1 MQKMT
6 ISYWTWHHIALHVGV
21 PMFSWKMKKMTSLVD
36 VHPRKKPRIH
46 GGCREFT
53 HIGTHLGC
61 VYIKGNG
68 IAIVTLLTLW

>member
-6 ISYWTWHHIALHVGV
+6 ISYWTWHHIALRVGV

-46 GGCREFT
+46 GGCRENL
-53 HIGTHLGC
+53 HILEP
-61 VYIKGNG
+61 I
-68 IAIVTLLTLW
+68 